1 MQQDQTTT
9 AKLIKRFRSF
19 RYSLVLQG
27 IAVGLFLSAHPWA
40 VSLWMLALLGIAALV
55 TLLLRVEP
63 FISGSGIPQVE
74 GEMQGGLSQTW
85 WRVLL
90 AKFIGGIL
98 TIGAGLSLGR
108 DGQD

>member
-1 MQQDQTTT
+1 MV
-9 AKLIKRFRSF
+9 AVLFRVSLEQADAF
-19 RYSLVLQG
+19 RQSIG
-27 IAVGLFLSAHPWA
+27 IFLSAHPWA

-108 DGQD
+108 